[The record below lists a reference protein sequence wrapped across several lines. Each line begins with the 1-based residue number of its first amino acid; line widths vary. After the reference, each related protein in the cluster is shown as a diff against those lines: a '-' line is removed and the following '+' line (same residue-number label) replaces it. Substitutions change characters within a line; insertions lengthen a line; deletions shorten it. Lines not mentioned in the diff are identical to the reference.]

1 MLKSWGLSLECG
13 SRCDQDVL
21 VGSVLLQVEPLL
33 FPEDQEA
40 EEGFGSLG
48 TRDAIAQ
55 RFQAE
60 GGAPVA
66 LDKPER
72 TNFREIKTRGTFE
85 FLRRMIH
92 LA

>member
-1 MLKSWGLSLECG
+1 M
-13 SRCDQDVL
+13 
-21 VGSVLLQVEPLL
+21 QVELLL

-72 TNFREIKTRGTFE
+72 TNFREKKKTPE
-85 FLRRMIH
+85 EP
-92 LA
+92 

>member
-1 MLKSWGLSLECG
+1 MRSLECG
-13 SRCDQDVL
+13 SRFDQDVL
-21 VGSVLLQVEPLL
+21 VGTVLPQVEPLL
-33 FPEDQEA
+33 FAEDQET

-48 TRDAIAQ
+48 TRDAVTQ

-60 GGAPVA
+60 DGVPVA

-72 TNFREIKTRGTFE
+72 RMFRENARGTFK
-85 FLRRMIH
+85 FLKRMIH